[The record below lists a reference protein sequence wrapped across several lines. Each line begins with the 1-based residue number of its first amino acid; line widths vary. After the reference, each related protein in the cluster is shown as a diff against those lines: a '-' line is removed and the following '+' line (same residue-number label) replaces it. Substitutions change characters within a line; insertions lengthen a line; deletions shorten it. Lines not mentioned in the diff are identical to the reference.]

1 MTSVAEPRI
10 RIFIDD
16 QLEPIAN
23 YRPPGEALL
32 DTQGLPDGEHQL
44 RIEAQDSTGKIGL
57 RRVGFLVRNGPGI
70 TLSGLSDGAIVHG
83 MVRFKVNAFG
93 AEEPFEPHRAE
104 SHSPVPVWVWV
115 LSLVIV
121 AWAAWYA
128 VELWN
133 PPHEYAK
140 TPTYASNLYPF

>member
-1 MTSVAEPRI
+1 
-10 RIFIDD
+10 
-16 QLEPIAN
+16 
-23 YRPPGEALL
+23 
-32 DTQGLPDGEHQL
+32 
-44 RIEAQDSTGKIGL
+44 
-57 RRVGFLVRNGPGI
+57 
-70 TLSGLSDGAIVHG
+70 
-83 MVRFKVNAFG
+83 
-93 AEEPFEPHRAE
+93 
-104 SHSPVPVWVWV
+104 VPVWVWV